1 MEFLLSIH
9 LYLGSGDPTQVVRLA
24 FQVFLSSEP
33 QSTDLQMETLRLREG
48 EGCP

>member
-1 MEFLLSIH
+1 MEFLVSVH
-9 LYLGSGDPTQVVRLA
+9 LYLGSEDQTRVVRRA

-33 QSTDLQMETLRLREG
+33 QSTNFQMETLRLREG